1 MTGSAT
7 ASSVEACSSR
17 PAAAALL
24 LTDEFASVV
33 SIHPTSVIPP
43 EYLTDFLLSQAAENM
58 NSLIFQLPLICYLR
72 QTLGMGYR
80 SSFVP
85 VIVPND
91 SLT

>member
-24 LTDEFASVV
+24 LTDEFASVD
-33 SIHPTSVIPP
+33 PTSVIPP